1 MLRHGGAVGDG
12 NQTLGSH
19 EVHVGGRGHGAGD
32 GTPGGAAKLDGGCG
46 ASARPALASDDER
59 CGEAEGAGARELA
72 TRGSAEAT
80 SAPHLYVTGCAS
92 ARSSRGRLRRCRR
105 RPARRPARFP
115 RRARPPPEPPPWR
128 DATRGGRKFIRL
140 QTRPSRGERQLRAR
154 RTPSAA
160 SPPSSRPGA
169 SAEDADAGGGDR
181 AGRRASYKT
190 LLPASADGRRAPGPA
205 APRRS
210 GILQLSNNFAESHH
224 VTIQAPSNW
233 PVGRVIQLCLLS
245 PPASQKGPSVERCV

>member
-1 MLRHGGAVGDG
+1 MRATAPRAVRPNLTVAAELRLALPWPRTTSAVRR
-12 NQTLGSH
+12 
-19 EVHVGGRGHGAGD
+19 GRG
-32 GTPGGAAKLDGGCG
+32 GG
-46 ASARPALASDDER
+46 
-59 CGEAEGAGARELA
+59 GAGACDSRER
-72 TRGSAEAT
+72 RGDLS
-80 SAPHLYVTGCAS
+80 P
-92 ARSSRGRLRRCRR
+92 SSLRNRLRLRTQQP
-105 RPARRPARFP
+105 RPAPPLSPPPCPAPRAIP

-140 QTRPSRGERQLRAR
+140 QTRPSRGDRQLRAR

-169 SAEDADAGGGDR
+169 SAEYTDAGGGGR
-181 AGRRASYKT
+181 AGRRAYKT
-190 LLPASADGRRAPGPA
+190 LLPASADGHRAPGPA